1 MQLPEWER
9 LLWQGRPWRPDRWCA
24 GERYLLTDF
33 RLVRLERDDAE
44 EIALDDITDV
54 RRTET
59 RLDRIL
65 GTSTLAVHS
74 RRRSPVVLVSVRRGQ
89 QLAALLELL
98 AGDPRAPR
106 DAEATRS
113 ALAWNPRSPA
123 IDLRQALGSIIAVLI
138 AIFGV
143 VIGLHGTTAAVS
155 YAPDDAIAPGGEKRS
170 EADIIAFME
179 RDVLPWARRTL
190 GPIKGGAD
198 RITCE
203 TCHGEGADATKLA
216 DASGRRPSTARS
228 ARSWLGNVYQHD
240 GRADAQRD
248 LRLHR
253 RIRQSVK
260 GRLHARSGRP
270 RHGAPSSSS
279 RLRFHQALR
288 VQPRPPVHRLLSL
301 PSEVKISAEL
311 RAIIAPPRQL
321 HMTDDK
327 PVTLADLDARLRE
340 VEALQELILR
350 ILSTT
355 KPLTNVLDQYGATE
369 TQARAC
375 HALLDDLA
383 TRAKGNESNR
393 PTFAYFKMKVA
404 EIFPSLRG
412 DREFLELLL
421 DTLKLERC
429 AYRELH
435 EYMTAPGRRD
445 G

>member
-33 RLVRLERDDAE
+33 RLVRLWRDDAE

-74 RRRSPVVLVSVRRGQ
+74 RRRSPVVLVSVQRGQ
-89 QLAALLELL
+89 QLAALLELF

-113 ALAWNPRSPA
+113 ALAWKPRSPA

-179 RDVLPWARRTL
+179 REVLPWARRTL

-198 RITCE
+198 RITCD
-203 TCHGEGADATKLA
+203 TCHGEGAD
-216 DASGRRPSTARS
+216 RRGWQMPAVAALPQPEVRDRGWETYTSTM
-228 ARSWLGNVYQHD
+228 
-240 GRADAQRD
+240 DAQMRNAIYGYIAESD
-248 LRLHR
+248 NQSKAAFMREVVVPGMARLLHR
-253 RIRQSVK
+253 P
-260 GRLHARSGRP
+260 AYD
-270 RHGAPSSSS
+270 
-279 RLRFHQALR
+279 F
-288 VQPRPPVHRLLSL
+288 
-301 PSEVKISAEL
+301 
-311 RAIIAPPRQL
+311 
-321 HMTDDK
+321 
-327 PVTLADLDARLRE
+327 
-340 VEALQELILR
+340 
-350 ILSTT
+350 T
-355 KPLTNVLDQYGATE
+355 KPYEFNR
-369 TQARAC
+369 ARRSIGCYHC
-375 HALLDDLA
+375 H
-383 TRAKGNESNR
+383 RVR
-393 PTFAYFKMKVA
+393 
-404 EIFPSLRG
+404 
-412 DREFLELLL
+412 
-421 DTLKLERC
+421 
-429 AYRELH
+429 
-435 EYMTAPGRRD
+435 
-445 G
+445 